1 MEFTEII
8 ISYYKG
14 SNVFN
19 QIVFINKGT
28 IDFVEPFEFSAHL
41 EYLKLPITTFKE
53 IK

>member
-14 SNVFN
+14 SNAFN
-19 QIVFINKGT
+19 QIVFITNGF
-28 IDFVEPFEFSAHL
+28 IEFVEPFEFSSHL